1 MRLCCAAVPQW
12 ALHMNPGFTEHTQ
25 EDFTCVPRTQRTVWA
40 QAADPQKSRTKV
52 LQLLVILDSLVVQE
66 KIGLHTLWLP
76 FRMCGYW
83 LCLRRLLLH
92 YTALLFQQS
101 TRQSQMQNKIKSKNS
116 PDLGFWPG
124 QNFCMG
130 KGDLIRDPGCTDT
143 LHILKSPKFKKGYT
157 LNSH

>member
-40 QAADPQKSRTKV
+40 QAADPQKSWTKV
-52 LQLLVILDSLVVQE
+52 LQLLDILDSLVVQE

-83 LCLRRLLLH
+83 LCLWRLLLH

-101 TRQSQMQNKIKSKNS
+101 TRQSQMLEKQPRFGFLAWTKFLHGKRRLDQGSWLYRHSPYTEVSKI
-116 PDLGFWPG
+116 
-124 QNFCMG
+124 
-130 KGDLIRDPGCTDT
+130 
-143 LHILKSPKFKKGYT
+143 
-157 LNSH
+157 